1 MNPLR
6 RALIGLG
13 VAGVVIGIPM
23 TVVIATS
30 DHTNLR
36 GLMAGLS
43 LLVAWSFL
51 GTGLYAWDRRP
62 DNLTGPLMV
71 ALAFSW
77 VLAGLSA
84 SNVAGVFIAGTLLN
98 GLPFAILT
106 HLLFAF
112 PSGRLQRRSDR
123 VFVGLGYL
131 VTTVAPPIGILFFDP
146 AVSDDCPDCP
156 DNPLLVWNN
165 QDLLDVLVTIQS
177 ALAAVVLGALIWR
190 LVRRRRESRD
200 PNDRV
205 RDAPVWWAGGA
216 TLLLVIAVLATN
228 VAPEEGNFDDYL
240 FAAALAVL
248 ATVPYAFLLGVLRS
262 KLWEADVVADENV
275 RLDAELQARLDELRE
290 SRARIV
296 EAGYAE
302 RRRVERD
309 LHDGAQQRL
318 VAVALQLRLVR
329 SKLQSDPAG
338 ATGLLDEAAHELA
351 DATEELRELARGI
364 HPPVLTD
371 RGLVAALE
379 ALAKRAPLPVTV
391 EAREAERAPEAV
403 EAAAYFVVSEAL
415 TNVARHARAGM
426 AVVRVERRD
435 GLLCVE
441 VADDGTGGANVSGGS
456 GLRGLADRV
465 GALDGALEVESP
477 AGARDHRSR
486 SPARARLSLQKRS
499 AARSAVILRLHRSP
513 PVDRL
518 HPLASRLG
526 MAAFACSRA
535 GRKPLP
541 EPARCAGAVGAGLR
555 RLAWCER
562 APAVRR
568 LLVRPLRRDPGAS
581 ARAGRALRTRRS
593 VRALPEPDRAAAD
606 AGRRRHQGA
615 PDRR

>member
-6 RALIGLG
+6 RALLGLG
-13 VAGVVIGIPM
+13 AGGIAIGIPM
-23 TVVIATS
+23 TAVIATS
-30 DHTNLR
+30 DHTNLS
-36 GLMAGLS
+36 GLRAGLS

-77 VLAGLSA
+77 LLGGLSA
-84 SNVAGVFIAGTLLN
+84 SNVPGLYIAGSLLN

-112 PSGRLQRRSDR
+112 PSGRLERRADR
-123 VFVGLGYL
+123 LFVGLGYF
-131 VTTVAPPIGILFFDP
+131 VTTVMPPIGIVFFDP
-146 AVSDDCPDCP
+146 AVSDDCTDCP
-156 DNPLLVWNN
+156 SNPLLVWHN
-165 QDLLDVLVTIQS
+165 QDLFDLLVAIQS
-177 ALAAVVLGALIWR
+177 TLAAVVLGALIWH
-190 LVRRRRESRD
+190 LVRRRHESDD
-200 PNDRV
+200 PNERV
-205 RDAPVWWAGGA
+205 RNAPVWWAGGA
-216 TLLLVIAVLATN
+216 TLLLVLAVLATN
-228 VAPEEGNFDDYL
+228 VAPEEGDFDDYL
-240 FAAALAVL
+240 FAASLAVL

-262 KLWEADVVADENV
+262 RLWEAGVVADENV

-318 VAVALQLRLVR
+318 VALALQLQLVR
-329 SKLQSDPAG
+329 SKLQSDPAE
-338 ATGLLDEAAHELA
+338 ASELLDEATQELSG
-351 DATEELRELARGI
+351 ATEELRELARGI

-391 EAREAERAPEAV
+391 EAKETERAPEAL

-415 TNVARHARAGM
+415 TNVVRHADARQ
-426 AVVRVERRD
+426 AVVRVGRRD

-441 VADDGTGGANVSGGS
+441 IEDDGAGGADVSNGS

-477 AGARDHRSR
+477 AGRGTTV
-486 SPARARLSLQKRS
+486 RARL
-499 AARSAVILRLHRSP
+499 
-513 PVDRL
+513 PV
-518 HPLASRLG
+518 
-526 MAAFACSRA
+526 
-535 GRKPLP
+535 
-541 EPARCAGAVGAGLR
+541 
-555 RLAWCER
+555 
-562 APAVRR
+562 
-568 LLVRPLRRDPGAS
+568 RD
-581 ARAGRALRTRRS
+581 
-593 VRALPEPDRAAAD
+593 
-606 AGRRRHQGA
+606 
-615 PDRR
+615 